1 MKVARYILLIFLI
14 FVVIAA
20 LGIGMSLY
28 HSTFMPLWLPLLAAA
43 VPALVTL
50 SALVPRWRSLP
61 GCGHTAVASL
71 AHLAVL
77 GTVCFALFIGSNYI
91 FASEPVAHEAVV
103 ESKFRREHT
112 RYRRV
117 GRGRMIP
124 AGKYHTWHVAL
135 RLDDGRS
142 TDTEVSLEKY
152 NRIRKGTHRKVFLS
166 RGLFGFTVVK
176 NIKI

>member
-1 MKVARYILLIFLI
+1 MKVARYILLILLI
-14 FVVIAA
+14 FMAISAIG
-20 LGIGMSLY
+20 LGMYLY
-28 HSTFMPLWLPLLAAA
+28 HNTFMPLWIALVAAA
-43 VPALVTL
+43 VPAVVTL
-50 SALVPRWRSLP
+50 PALVPRWRHLP
-61 GCGHTAVASL
+61 GCDHVAVASL

-77 GTVCFALFIGSNYI
+77 GSVCFVLFVGSNFV

-117 GRGRMIP
+117 GRGRMVP
-124 AGKYHTWHVAL
+124 SGKYHTWHVAL
-135 RLDDGRS
+135 RLDDGRR
-142 TDTEVSLEKY
+142 TDAAVSLEKY
-152 NRIRKGTHRKVFLS
+152 NRIRKGARRKVFLS